1 MRVTINGI
9 EYESVDAQI
18 VDGMDVSCRECD
30 IFKAKIPKSVIE
42 YPLCCEPGSGGGGKA
57 RQSCYAKASRGIK
70 RIFKIV
76 K

>member
-42 YPLCCEPGSGGGGKA
+42 YPLCCEPGSGGV
-57 RQSCYAKASRGIK
+57 
-70 RIFKIV
+70 V
-76 K
+76 KQGRVATPRHHGELNESSK